1 MEKYRKVAEFV
12 KQLRVADS
20 ELIPTKG
27 RSTYETLTQE
37 ACSEYFNLFGSNYW
51 EPEANTKEA
60 NELEFS
66 KVYAD

>member
-37 ACSEYFNLFGSNYW
+37 ACSEYFNLVDSNLW
-51 EPEANTKEA
+51 EYKSNTKEA
-60 NELEFS
+60 
-66 KVYAD
+66 D